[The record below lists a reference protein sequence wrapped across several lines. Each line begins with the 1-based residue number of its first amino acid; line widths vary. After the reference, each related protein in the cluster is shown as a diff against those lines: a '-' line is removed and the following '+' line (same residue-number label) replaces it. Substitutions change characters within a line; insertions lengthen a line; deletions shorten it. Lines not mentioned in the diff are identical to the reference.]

1 MANPDA
7 HQKGAPKSWAAPPR
21 RQHALNVEALTAG
34 WRAALDAAES
44 ALRAA
49 AGYLPGTELREA
61 QSRIAGERT
70 SVLGL
75 LAAYARDG
83 GTSAQF
89 RPFGAHGRGR

>member
-1 MANPDA
+1 MVNPDVP
-7 HQKGAPKSWAAPPR
+7 QKSPPESWAAPPR
-21 RQHALNVEALTAG
+21 RQSPLNIEALRAR

-49 AGYLPGTELREA
+49 AGYLSGTELREA

-89 RPFGAHGRGR
+89 RPCGTHGRGR

>member
-1 MANPDA
+1 MTNPYVP
-7 HQKGAPKSWAAPPR
+7 QKGAPKSWAAPPR

-49 AGYLPGTELREA
+49 AGYLSRQELREA
-61 QSRIAGERT
+61 RSRIAGERAA
-70 SVLGL
+70 VLGL
-75 LAAYARDG
+75 LGAYARDG

-89 RPFGAHGRGR
+89 RPCGTHGRGR